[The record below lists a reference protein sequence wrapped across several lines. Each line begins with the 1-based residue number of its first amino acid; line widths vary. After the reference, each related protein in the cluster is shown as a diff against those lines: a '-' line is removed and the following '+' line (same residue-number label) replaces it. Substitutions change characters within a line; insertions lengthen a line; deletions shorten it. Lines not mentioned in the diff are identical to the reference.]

1 MRYRRALIE
10 CRMRHAEVAAHRVR
24 ARAAVQVLE
33 GQYRAAP
40 ALPLGAA
47 ALGGFL
53 LGRHRPDWRPP
64 RRAWSL
70 AWRWGFHFLRGML

>member
-10 CRMRHAEVAAHRVR
+10 CHMRRAEATEQRRRV
-24 ARAAVQVLE
+24 RAAVQTLDR
-33 GQYRAAP
+33 QYRAAP
-40 ALPLGAA
+40 ALPLGVA

-70 AWRWGFHFLRGML
+70 AWRWGFGFLRGVL